1 MKREII
7 LLAAAMLT
15 ACADEDFAP
24 TGADTGTEAST
35 ATEITSQHTGATVL
49 GEQIPNAYTP
59 EAMREALEALKAES
73 GNKSAT
79 VDDVDI
85 TATHLYLKFA
95 PRDSTDVA
103 LLDNDTTI
111 MYTVIPMDREIA
123 EIGEYYHD
131 PSLPDSVPTFQ
142 YCVARIGQALPDV
155 PHETLSE
162 LFLMEEANVFE
173 AEGDDDDDEESVN
186 KSAVASMWEELEDKA
201 LALAGIAADEED
213 EEGESVNKSSK
224 WRPQGKVLYY
234 DNSVNKTMPMEG
246 VPVRITRGFVTHQ
259 CCTDKNGKFS
269 FSKRRHHVR
278 VYVKWRRDYF
288 HIREIS
294 HPIQQ
299 AESTLASQTKKSVTH
314 TFVPGYD
321 SWRYASVFR
330 AAHQYY
336 YNHSAYG
343 LSRPKDKNLII
354 RLSQETPSG
363 VLGDYSR
370 GRVLFLS
377 DIRIYYKHAEFSKSM
392 ALFKTTVHEI
402 AHSAHHGWNKKVY
415 GDLSTKMKES
425 WTRGVEWQMTK
436 SFYNIKRVSLG
447 FDKDYTLVVRDLI
460 DDDESKKYGLSSKSY
475 KESVSGISMKDVEKS
490 LKNAKSWNK
499 WRDNLVKLYPTKK
512 DGIYEIFAIWA
523 D

>member
-1 MKREII
+1 MNNKI
-7 LLAAAMLT
+7 LFLAAAMLT
-15 ACADEDFAP
+15 ACADEEFAP
-24 TGADTGTEAST
+24 TEADTGPGLSTSTEVS
-35 ATEITSQHTGATVL
+35 SQRTGATVL

-79 VDDVDI
+79 VSDVDI

-95 PRDSTDVA
+95 PRDSNDVA

-173 AEGDDDDDEESVN
+173 AEGGDDEESVN
-186 KSAVASMWEELEDKA
+186 KSAATSLWEELEDKA
-201 LALAGIAADEED
+201 LALAGMAEED
-213 EEGESVNKSSK
+213 EEEESVNKSSK
-224 WRPQGKVLYY
+224 WRPQGKVLYS

-278 VYVKWRRDYF
+278 VYIKWRRDYF

-299 AESTLASQTKKSVTH
+299 AESTIASQTKKSVSH

-354 RLSQETPSG
+354 RLSNLIPDDIIGCYHSFAP
-363 VLGDYSR
+363 LG
-370 GRVLFLS
+370 LS
-377 DIRIYYKHAEFSKSM
+377 DIRIFYLKNGNLTSRG
-392 ALFKTTVHEI
+392 LFQTTAHEI
-402 AHSAHHGWNKKVY
+402 AHCAHCSWGKSKYWHSSEKVQ
-415 GDLSTKMKES
+415 DS
-425 WTRGVEWQMTK
+425 WARGVEIHMARSYFPDGLAIERFK
-436 SFYNIKRVSLG
+436 SE
-447 FDKDYTLVVRDLI
+447 YTLVVRDLM
-460 DDDESKKYGLSSKSY
+460 DDDTSKKIGLSGLY
-475 KESVSGISMKDVEKS
+475 TERASGISMKNIEKA
-490 LKNAKSWNK
+490 LKGATSWNK
-499 WRDNLVKLYPTKK
+499 WRDNLVKLYPSKK
-512 DGIYEIFAIWA
+512 EEIYEVFAIWA